1 MLLSILHRFI
11 IKFVKTV
18 VAAIAIRDGNVL
30 LARRKPGESN
40 AGLWEFP
47 GGTIKEGET
56 PQQALEREIWE
67 ELGVK
72 AKAGPVVARNEHRYP
87 GGAIM
92 LVAVQ
97 VELESFDFILSDH
110 DLAQW
115 VPRNKLLEYALSPA
129 DIPIAR
135 EISGVKNNWN

>member
-1 MLLSILHRFI
+1 M
-11 IKFVKTV
+11 KTV
-18 VAAIAIRDGNVL
+18 VAAIAIREGRIL

-47 GGTIKEGET
+47 GGTVKEGET
-56 PQQALEREIWE
+56 PQQALEREIVE

-72 AKAGPVVARNEHRYP
+72 AKAGPVVARSEYRYTD
-87 GGAIM
+87 GAIM

-97 VELESFDFILSDH
+97 AELESSDFNLADH
-110 DLAQW
+110 DRVEW
-115 VPRNKLLEYALSPA
+115 VPLNNLLERDLSPA

-135 EISGVKNNWN
+135 VLSARGA